1 MVSKEYLLTGEK
13 RKSDKILDVFCPYDG
28 EPVGNTWEA
37 TDDDIE
43 EAAAL
48 AAAAAGGLAKTPVH
62 ERRTVLR
69 KLSGLVRENAEEL
82 SRTVALEAG
91 KNVKEAR
98 AEVDRAAFTAEISA
112 DETSRLDGEVVPLDV
127 HAAGEGRIG
136 IVRRFSRGPV
146 LGITPFNFPVNL
158 VMHKLAPAIA
168 VGAPI
173 VIKPASATPL
183 SALALGELA
192 LEAGAPPEMISV
204 LPIAGP
210 RAEALVA
217 DDRFAVLTFTGSSTV
232 GWKLKNMAGR
242 KMVCMELGGNAA
254 VIIHEDANVD
264 YAAKRC
270 GGGGFGVLGQSCISV
285 QRVYVHN
292 AVYDGFAEK
301 LVADAEGRRLGH
313 PLDEDADHGSLITE
327 GDAERV
333 DVWLAEAVDAGAKVV
348 CGGTRDG
355 TRYHPTVVENVSE
368 DAKINAAEVFAPV
381 VVLHRY
387 DDYANAVAR
396 ADAGEFGLQTGVFTN
411 DMRLA
416 LYAHENIRVGGVV
429 VGDVP
434 TFRVDNMPYGGSKKS
449 GIGREG
455 PRYAIEEYTE
465 PRLLI
470 INKEG
475 SSNLRY

>member
-1 MVSKEYLLTGEK
+1 MTREYIVAGEK
-13 RKSDKILDVFCPYDG
+13 RKSEKLLEVFCPYDG
-28 EPVGNTWEA
+28 EPVGSTWEA
-37 TDDDIE
+37 TDENIG
-43 EAAAL
+43 EAAAR
-48 AAAAAGGLAKTPVH
+48 AVATAGGLAKTPVH
-62 ERRTVLR
+62 ERRAVLR

-82 SRTVALEAG
+82 SKTVALEAG

-98 AEVDRAAFTAEISA
+98 AEVDRAAFTAEVSA
-112 DETSRLDGEVVPLDV
+112 DETSRLGGEVVPMDV
-127 HAAGEGRIG
+127 HPAGEGRIG
-136 IVRRFSRGPV
+136 IVRRFPRGPV
-146 LGITPFNFPVNL
+146 LGITPFNFPINL
-158 VMHKLAPAIA
+158 VMHKLAPAIG

-204 LPIAGP
+204 LPMAGP

-217 DDRFAVLTFTGSSTV
+217 DDRFAVLTFTGSSVV

-254 VIIHEDANVD
+254 VIVHEDADAD
-264 YAAKRC
+264 YAAGRC
-270 GGGGFGVLGQSCISV
+270 AAGGFGVMGQSCISV

-292 AVYDGFAEK
+292 AVYDEFAEK
-301 LVADAEGRRLGH
+301 LVADAESRRLGH
-313 PLDEDADHGSLITE
+313 PLNEDADHGSLITE
-327 GDAERV
+327 GDAGRV
-333 DVWLAEAVDAGAKVV
+333 DAWLAEAVDAGADVL

-355 TRYHPTVVENVSE
+355 TRYRPTVVENVPE
-368 DAKINAAEVFAPV
+368 NAKINSSEVFAPLV
-381 VVLHRY
+381 ALHRY
-387 DDYANAVAR
+387 DDFEDAVAR
-396 ADAGEFGLQTGVFTN
+396 ADAGEFGLQAGVFTR
-411 DMRLA
+411 DIKLA

-455 PRYAIEEYTE
+455 PRYAIEEYME

-470 INKEG
+470 INREG
-475 SSNLRY
+475 SSS

>member
-1 MVSKEYLLTGEK
+1 MEMINKEYIVAGEK
-13 RKSDKILDVFCPYDG
+13 RKGEKPLEVFCPYDG
-28 EPVGNTWEA
+28 EPVGNTWEV

-43 EAAAL
+43 EAAAR
-48 AAAAAGGLAKTPVH
+48 AAAAAGELAKTPVH
-62 ERRTVLR
+62 ERRAVLR

-82 SRTVALEAG
+82 SKTVALEAG

-98 AEVDRAAFTAEISA
+98 AEVDRAAFTAEVSA
-112 DETSRLDGEVVPLDV
+112 DETSRLDGEVVPMDV
-127 HAAGEGRIG
+127 HPAGEGRIG
-136 IVRRFSRGPV
+136 IVRRFPRGPV
-146 LGITPFNFPVNL
+146 LGITPFNFPANL

-192 LEAGAPPEMISV
+192 LEAGIAPEAISV
-204 LPIAGP
+204 LPMAGP

-217 DDRFAVLTFTGSSTV
+217 DDRFAVLTFTGSSVV

-254 VIIHEDANVD
+254 VIVHDDADVN
-264 YAAKRC
+264 YAAVRC
-270 GGGGFGVLGQSCISV
+270 AAGGFGVMGQSCISV

-292 AVYDGFAEK
+292 AVYDEFAEK
-301 LVADAEGRRLGH
+301 LAADAENRKLGH
-313 PLDEDADHGSLITE
+313 PLDGDADHGSLITG

-333 DVWLAEAVDAGAKVV
+333 DAWLAEAVDVGAKVL

-355 TRYHPTVVENVSE
+355 TRYRPTVVESVPE
-368 DAKINAAEVFAPV
+368 DAKISAAEVFAPL

-387 DDYANAVAR
+387 DDFADAVAR
-396 ADAGEFGLQTGVFTN
+396 ADAGEFGLQAGVFTN

-470 INKEG
+470 INREG
-475 SSNLRY
+475 SSG

>member
-1 MVSKEYLLTGEK
+1 MITKEYIVAGEK
-13 RKSDKILDVFCPYDG
+13 RKGDRPLDVICPYDG

-37 TDDDIE
+37 TDADVE
-43 EAAAL
+43 EAAAR
-48 AAAAAGGLAKTPVH
+48 AAAAAYGLAMTPVH
-62 ERRTVLR
+62 ERRAALR
-69 KLSGLVRENAEEL
+69 KLSALVRENAEEL
-82 SRTVALEAG
+82 SETVALEAG
-91 KNVKEAR
+91 KNIKEAR
-98 AEVDRAAFTAEISA
+98 AEVARAAFTADVSA
-112 DETSRLDGEVVPLDV
+112 DETSRLDGEVVPMDV
-127 HAAGEGRIG
+127 HPAGEGRIG
-136 IVRRFSRGPV
+136 IVRRFPRGPV
-146 LGITPFNFPVNL
+146 LGITPFNFPANL

-183 SALALGELA
+183 SALALAKLT
-192 LEAGAPPEMISV
+192 LEAGVTPESISV

-217 DDRFAVLTFTGSSTV
+217 DDRFAVLTFTGSSAV

-254 VIIHEDANVD
+254 VIVHEDAD
-264 YAAKRC
+264 PGFAAARC
-270 GGGGFGVLGQSCISV
+270 AAGGFGVMGQSCISV
-285 QRVYVHN
+285 QRIYVHSDI
-292 AVYDGFAEK
+292 YDDFAGK
-301 LVADAEGRRLGH
+301 LAADAEGRKLGH

-333 DVWLAEAVDAGAKVV
+333 DEWLTEAVDAGARVI

-355 TRYHPTVVENVSE
+355 TRYRPTVVEDVPE
-368 DAKINAAEVFAPV
+368 GTKISAAEVFAPL

-387 DDYANAVAR
+387 DDFEDAVAR
-396 ADAGEFGLQTGVFTN
+396 ADAGDFGLQAGVFTN

-416 LYAHENIRVGGVV
+416 LYAYENIRVGGVV

-465 PRLLI
+465 PRLLVV
-470 INKEG
+470 NREG
-475 SSNLRY
+475 LIK

>member
-1 MVSKEYLLTGEK
+1 MITKEYIVAGEK
-13 RKSDKILDVFCPYDG
+13 RKSDKPLDVFCPFDG
-28 EPVGNTWEA
+28 ERIGNTWTA
-37 TDDDIE
+37 TDEHVE
-43 EAAAL
+43 EAAAR
-48 AAAAAGGLAKTPVH
+48 AAEGADGLAKTPVH
-62 ERRTVLR
+62 ERRAALR
-69 KLSGLVRENAEEL
+69 NLAKLVKERAEEL
-82 SRTVALEAG
+82 SKIVALESG

-98 AEVDRAAFTAEISA
+98 AEVNRAIFTAEVSA
-112 DETSRLDGEVVPLDV
+112 DETSRLDGEVVPMDV
-127 HAAGEGRIG
+127 HPAGEGRIG
-136 IVRRFSRGPV
+136 IVRRFPRGPV
-146 LGITPFNFPVNL
+146 LGITPFNFPINL

-192 LEAGAPPEMISV
+192 LEAGAPPEMISI
-204 LPIAGP
+204 LPMAGP

-217 DDRFAVLTFTGSSTV
+217 DDRFAVLTFTGSSVV

-242 KMVCMELGGNAA
+242 KMICMELGGNAA
-254 VIIHEDANVD
+254 VIVHGDTDVD
-264 YAAKRC
+264 YAAARC
-270 GGGGFGVLGQSCISV
+270 AAGGFGVMGQSCISV
-285 QRVYVHN
+285 QRIYVHN
-292 AVYDGFAEK
+292 AVYDEFAGK
-301 LVADAEGRRLGH
+301 LVADAEGRKLGH
-313 PLDEDADHGSLITE
+313 PLDEGADHGSLITE

-333 DVWLAEAVDAGAKVV
+333 DTWLAGAVDAGAEVL

-355 TRYHPTVVENVSE
+355 TRYRPTVVENVPE
-368 DAKINAAEVFAPV
+368 DANISAAEVFAPL

-387 DDYANAVAR
+387 DDFADAVAR
-396 ADAGEFGLQTGVFTN
+396 ADASEFGLQAGVFTN

-455 PRYAIEEYTE
+455 PRYAVEEYTE
-465 PRLLI
+465 PRLLV
-470 INKEG
+470 INKAG
-475 SSNLRY
+475 LKS

>member
-1 MVSKEYLLTGEK
+1 MTREYIVAGEK
-13 RKSDKILDVFCPYDG
+13 RKSEKLLEVFCPYDG
-28 EPVGNTWEA
+28 KPVGNTWET
-37 TDDDIE
+37 TDEDVE
-43 EAAAL
+43 EAVARAV
-48 AAAAAGGLAKTPVH
+48 AAAGGLAKTPVH
-62 ERRTVLR
+62 ARRAVLR

-82 SRTVALEAG
+82 SKTVALEAG

-98 AEVDRAAFTAEISA
+98 AEVDRAVFTAEVSA
-112 DETSRLDGEVVPLDV
+112 DETSRLDGEVVPMDV
-127 HAAGEGRIG
+127 HPAGEDRIG
-136 IVRRFSRGPV
+136 IVRRFPRGPV
-146 LGITPFNFPVNL
+146 MGITPFNFPINL

-183 SALALGELA
+183 SALALAELA
-192 LEAGAPPEMISV
+192 LEAGAPPEMVSV
-204 LPIAGP
+204 LPMAGP

-217 DDRFAVLTFTGSSTV
+217 DDRFAVLTFTGSSIV

-254 VIIHEDANVD
+254 VIVHEDADAD
-264 YAAKRC
+264 YAAGRC
-270 GGGGFGVLGQSCISV
+270 AAGGFGIMGQSCISV

-292 AVYDGFAEK
+292 AVYDEFAEK
-301 LVADAEGRRLGH
+301 LVTDAEGRKLGY
-313 PLDEDADHGSLITE
+313 PLDEDADHGSLIPE

-333 DVWLAEAVDAGAKVV
+333 DAWLAEAVDAGADVL
-348 CGGTRDG
+348 CGGTRNG
-355 TRYHPTVVENVSE
+355 TRYRPTVVENVPE
-368 DAKINAAEVFAPV
+368 DAKINASEVFAPL
-381 VVLHRY
+381 VVLHPY
-387 DDYANAVAR
+387 DDFENAVAK
-396 ADAGEFGLQTGVFTN
+396 ADAGEFGLQAGVFTR
-411 DMRLA
+411 DIKLA

-470 INKEG
+470 INREG
-475 SSNLRY
+475 SSS

>member
-1 MVSKEYLLTGEK
+1 MMSKDYIVAGEK
-13 RKSDKILDVFCPYDG
+13 RKSKKTLEVLCPYDG

-43 EAAAL
+43 EAAAR
-48 AAAAAGGLAKTPVH
+48 AAAAAGELAKMSLH
-62 ERRTVLR
+62 GRRAVLR
-69 KLSGLVRENAEEL
+69 NLAKLVEERAEEL
-82 SRTVALEAG
+82 SKIVALEAG

-98 AEVDRAAFTAEISA
+98 AEVNRAIFTAEVSA
-112 DETSRLDGEVVPLDV
+112 DETSRLDGEVVPMDV
-127 HAAGEGRIG
+127 HPAGEGRIG
-136 IVRRFSRGPV
+136 IVRRFPRGPV
-146 LGITPFNFPVNL
+146 IGITPFNFPVNL

-173 VIKPASATPL
+173 LIKPASATPL

-192 LEAGAPPEMISV
+192 LEAGTPPEAISV
-204 LPIAGP
+204 LPMAGR

-217 DDRFAVLTFTGSSTV
+217 DDRFAVLTFTGSPVV

-254 VIIHEDANVD
+254 VIVHEDANVG
-264 YAAKRC
+264 YAAGRC
-270 GGGGFGVLGQSCISV
+270 TAGGFGVMGQSCISV
-285 QRVYVHN
+285 QRIYVHS
-292 AVYDGFAEK
+292 AIYDEFAEK

-333 DVWLAEAVDAGAKVV
+333 DAWLVEAVDEGATVL
-348 CGGTRDG
+348 CGGTREG
-355 TRYHPTVVENVSE
+355 TRYRPTVVENVPE
-368 DAKINAAEVFAPV
+368 DAKISAAEVFAPL

-387 DDYANAVAR
+387 DDFEDAVAR
-396 ADAGEFGLQTGVFTN
+396 VDASEFGLQAGVFTN
-411 DMRLA
+411 DIGLA

-465 PRLLI
+465 PRLLVI
-470 INKEG
+470 SKAG
-475 SSNLRY
+475 LRNR

>member
-1 MVSKEYLLTGEK
+1 MITKEYIVAGEK
-13 RKSDKILDVFCPYDG
+13 RKSDKSLDVFCPFDG
-28 EPVGNTWEA
+28 ERIGNTWTA
-37 TDDDIE
+37 TDEHIE

-48 AAAAAGGLAKTPVH
+48 ATAAAAGLAKTPVH
-62 ERRTVLR
+62 ERRAVLR
-69 KLSGLVRENAEEL
+69 NLAKLVEERAEEL
-82 SRTVALEAG
+82 SKIVALEAG

-98 AEVDRAAFTAEISA
+98 AEVNRAIFTAEVSA
-112 DETSRLDGEVVPLDV
+112 DETSRLDGGVVPMDV
-127 HAAGEGRIG
+127 HPAGEGRIG
-136 IVRRFSRGPV
+136 IVRRFPRGPV
-146 LGITPFNFPVNL
+146 LGITPFNFPINL

-183 SALALGELA
+183 SALALGELT
-192 LEAGAPPEMISV
+192 LEAGVPLETISV
-204 LPIAGP
+204 LPMAGP

-217 DDRFAVLTFTGSSTV
+217 DDRFAVLTFTGSSVV

-254 VIIHEDANVD
+254 VIVHEDADVD
-264 YAAKRC
+264 YAAARC
-270 GGGGFGVLGQSCISV
+270 AAGGFGVMGQSCISV
-285 QRVYVHN
+285 QRIYAHN
-292 AVYDGFAEK
+292 AVYDEFAQK
-301 LVADAEGRRLGH
+301 LVADAERRKLGH

-327 GDAERV
+327 RDAERV
-333 DVWLAEAVDAGAKVV
+333 DAWLAEAVDVGAEVL

-355 TRYHPTVVENVSE
+355 TRYRPTVVENVPE
-368 DAKINAAEVFAPV
+368 DAKISASEVFAPLA
-381 VVLHRY
+381 VLHRY
-387 DDYANAVAR
+387 DAFDEVVAR
-396 ADAGEFGLQTGVFTN
+396 ADAGEFGLQAGVFTN

-470 INKEG
+470 INKAG
-475 SSNLRY
+475 LKD

>member
-1 MVSKEYLLTGEK
+1 MMSKDYIVAGELRTGEK
-13 RKSDKILDVFCPYDG
+13 PLDVLCPYDG
-28 EPVGNTWEA
+28 EPVGSTWEA

-43 EAAAL
+43 EAAKRAV
-48 AAAAAGGLAKTPVH
+48 AAADGLAKTPLH
-62 ERRTVLR
+62 ERREVLR
-69 KLSGLVRENAEEL
+69 SLAKLVEERAEEL
-82 SRTVALEAG
+82 SKIVALEAG
-91 KNVKEAR
+91 KNIKEAR
-98 AEVDRAAFTAEISA
+98 AEVNRAIFTAEASS
-112 DETSRLDGEVVPLDV
+112 DETIRLEGEVVPMDV
-127 HAAGEGRIG
+127 HPAGEGRIG
-136 IVRRFSRGPV
+136 IVRRFPRGPV

-192 LEAGAPPEMISV
+192 LEAGTPPEAISV
-204 LPIAGP
+204 LPMAGP

-217 DDRFAVLTFTGSSTV
+217 DDRFAVLTFTGSSVV

-254 VIIHEDANVD
+254 VIVHEDADVD

-270 GGGGFGVLGQSCISV
+270 AAGSFGVMGQSCISV
-285 QRVYVHN
+285 QRIYIHN
-292 AVYDGFAEK
+292 AVYDEFAEK
-301 LVADAEGRRLGH
+301 LVANAESRKLGH

-333 DVWLAEAVDAGAKVV
+333 DEWLTEAVDDGAAVL
-348 CGGTRDG
+348 CGGTHDG
-355 TRYHPTVVENVSE
+355 TRYRPTVVDSVPE
-368 DAKINAAEVFAPV
+368 DAKISAWEVFAPL

-387 DDYANAVAR
+387 DDFADAVGR
-396 ADAGEFGLQTGVFTN
+396 ADASEFGLQAGVFTN
-411 DMRLA
+411 DMRLT
-416 LYAHENIRVGGVV
+416 LWAHENIRVGGVI

-465 PRLLI
+465 PRLLV
-470 INKEG
+470 INREG
-475 SSNLRY
+475 